1 VSCPPAH
8 DSRDEAAPVAEDA
21 ASVNAILRDQNAA
34 QQSRIAQLE
43 ARIAELE
50 RQLGLNSGN
59 SGKPPSSDGLKKKPV
74 RVSSLRERS
83 GKKPGGQKGHPGET
97 LRQSETVDATI
108 NHFPKACA
116 GCGEA
121 LSEAMATDHIARQ
134 VFDLPEPQPLIVTE
148 HRAHSCR
155 CAACGT
161 QTRADFP
168 PDVKAPVQYGA
179 RIAGIVVYLLHGQFL
194 PEKRLAALMA
204 DLFGVQLSTATIAA
218 MSQNCAARFESFA
231 TAIYARIAAAAVK
244 HLDET
249 GLRIGGKTQWLHIA
263 ATVLLTFYRIASK
276 RGAMPENLTGIALHD
291 HWKPYYT
298 LEGIRH
304 ALCNAHHLR
313 ELKALVEIEK
323 EDWARKMQRLLRLA
337 CHATNLA
344 RERGKP
350 LPPRLIALF
359 ELRYDAILTEG
370 LAFHAAQPA
379 LVRPERTGKAKAH
392 GRKPRRVGHNLLL
405 RLSIRKQDVL
415 RFLSDLTVPFTNNLA
430 EQAARMMK
438 LRQKISGG
446 FRSAAGAADF
456 AVIRSLLSTAK
467 KQGWNMLDTL
477 AADPK
482 RLIAELKS
490 A

>member
-1 VSCPPAH
+1 M
-8 DSRDEAAPVAEDA
+8 
-21 ASVNAILRDQNAA
+21 VNAILRDQNAA
-34 QQSRIAQLE
+34 QRSRIAQLE
-43 ARIAELE
+43 ARVAELE

-83 GKKPGGQKGHPGET
+83 GKKPGGQRGHPGET
-97 LRQSETVDATI
+97 LRQSETVDAAI

-121 LSEAMATDHIARQ
+121 LSEAMATEHIVRQ
-134 VFDLPEPQPLIVTE
+134 VFDLPDPQPLIVTE

-249 GLRIGGKTQWLHIA
+249 GLRIGGETQWLHIA

-313 ELKALVEIEK
+313 ELKALIELDEEPWAKDMSDLLVEANEAVK
-323 EDWARKMQRLLRLA
+323 K
-337 CHATNLA
+337 A
-344 RERGKP
+344 REAGETSLSP
-350 LPPRLIALF
+350 AAVEGF
-359 ELRYDAILTEG
+359 VARYWQTVRAG
-370 LAFHAAQPA
+370 LAFHRAMPPLERRARGRTKR
-379 LVRPERTGKAKAH
+379 RP
-392 GRKPRRVGHNLLL
+392 GHNLLE
-405 RLSIRKQDVL
+405 RLKKYKDDVL
-415 RFLSDLTVPFTNNLA
+415 RFLYDFTVPFTNNLA
-430 EQAARMMK
+430 EQALRMMK
-438 LRQKISGG
+438 VKMKISGA
-446 FRSAAGAADF
+446 FRTFKGAADF
-456 AVIRSLLSTAK
+456 AALRSVVATAR
-467 KQGWNMLDTL
+467 KQGWNILQALTAHPHALIRSL
-477 AADPK
+477 AA
-482 RLIAELKS
+482 
-490 A
+490 